1 MHLTKRFGAVAA
13 VAVMTAAVLWGGIL
27 YTAEPESD
35 NAPLQWFDR
44 KETIYFWY
52 SDDSM
57 TNFINSAAVAFG
69 EEEDVHVI
77 PRLVSESEYLEAIN
91 EATLAEDHAPDAYI
105 VSHDSLEK
113 AYLSGLAS
121 QIQDVAGICNQEH
134 FPAAGLSAV
143 SYQGMKVAYPLFFET
158 SALLYNKNY
167 LAEWAAQSALKELL
181 GNGDVEGT
189 PPEDSDGIAVDEGE
203 LAAKT
208 EEYLANAVPATMN
221 DILNIAYT
229 FDLPMGVEGILK
241 WDVSDIFYNYWITGN
256 YIVVGGDAG
265 DSPADIDIDNP
276 EAMQCLEVYKAL
288 NQYFYIESDT
298 VTYDSV
304 VQDFID
310 GKVVFT
316 IATTDV
322 VKRLEDARAEGRLG
336 FEYGITRMPWVS
348 EELKSRSM
356 SVTNVVAI
364 NGYSRHKE
372 LANRFAAYLTEE
384 CADYLYGRTG
394 KISANLRTDQDD
406 TLLQVFKA
414 EYADSVPLPKM
425 METSNFW
432 MQLEGLFSKV
442 WNGAD
447 VTALIQ
453 ELAAQIAMQTEGL
466 PQ

>member
-1 MHLTKRFGAVAA
+1 MHLTKRLGAVAA
-13 VAVMTAAVLWGGIL
+13 VAVTAAAALWGGIL
-27 YTAEPESD
+27 YSAEPGAEDS
-35 NAPLQWFDR
+35 PLRWFDR

-57 TNFINSAAVAFG
+57 TNFVNGAAVAFG
-69 EEEDVHVI
+69 EEQNVHVI
-77 PRLVSESEYLEAIN
+77 PRLVAESEYLEAIN
-91 EATLAEDHAPDAYI
+91 QATLEEDHAPDVYI

-121 QIQDVAGICNQEH
+121 QIQDAAGVCNEEH
-134 FPAAGLSAV
+134 FPAAALSAV
-143 SYQGMKVAYPLFFET
+143 SYRGMKVAYPLFFET
-158 SALLYNKNY
+158 SALLYNKSY
-167 LAEWAAQSALKELL
+167 LEEWAAQSALKELL

-189 PPEDSDGIAVDEGE
+189 PPEGSNGIEVDEGE

-208 EEYLANAVPATMN
+208 AEYAAGAVPATID
-221 DILNIAYT
+221 DILDIANT
-229 FDLPMGVEGILK
+229 FDLPEGVEGILK
-241 WDVSDIFYNYWITGN
+241 WDVSDIFYNYWIAGN

-265 DSPADIDIDNP
+265 DSPENIDINNP
-276 EAMQCLEVYKAL
+276 EAVQCLEVYKAL

-310 GKVVFT
+310 GKIVFT

-322 VKRLEDARAEGRLG
+322 VKKLEDAREEGRLS

-348 EELKSRSM
+348 QELKSRTM
-356 SVTNVVAI
+356 SVTNGVAV
-364 NGYSRHKE
+364 NGYSSHKE
-372 LANRFAAYLTEE
+372 LANRFAAYLTET

-394 KISANLRTDQDD
+394 KIAASLRTDQGNEA
-406 TLLQVFKA
+406 LQAFKA
-414 EYADSVPLPKM
+414 EYADSLPLPKM

-432 MQLEGLFSKV
+432 MQLEGLFAKV

-447 VTALIQ
+447 VTELIQ
-453 ELAAQIAMQTEGL
+453 ELAAQIAGQLDGGS
-466 PQ
+466 P